1 MKLAQDLVAK
11 KCGIFKENESLDDM
25 TLKHFLE
32 MYKEPLSKGS
42 MEAIIKLTE
51 VTHEEKIKKQVKKE
65 KKKKKA
71 SEEVASKKKG
81 SKEKKGKL
89 APVGASF

>member
-32 MYKEPLSKGS
+32 MLKDRRGDQRGGEWEPIKIPYEIWPISQNRPKS
-42 MEAIIKLTE
+42 ATYAISLQDQEHMLREMKNY
-51 VTHEEKIKKQVKKE
+51 
-65 KKKKKA
+65 
-71 SEEVASKKKG
+71 
-81 SKEKKGKL
+81 
-89 APVGASF
+89 